1 MNQINRTALPPDDEL
16 DGLLRAFFRAE
27 RPDPWP
33 AMKAP
38 PPTLPFVTPSVNGR
52 GTAKQSLLP
61 CPSPAGKATRRPL
74 WRSRLA
80 LAASVALL
88 LGGTLFLP
96 RTSLRWQA
104 PAGPDAPGGHPTA
117 DTGPLKKLLHGE
129 TPKKPGAP
137 PIKPMGPMTPP
148 ADR

>member
-1 MNQINRTALPPDDEL
+1 MNQTNRTILPPDDEL

-38 PPTLPFVTPSVNGR
+38 PQTLPFVPRTVNGR
-52 GTAKQSLLP
+52 GAAKQSLPTLP
-61 CPSPAGKATRRPL
+61 TPATKATRRPL

-96 RTSLRWQA
+96 RTSLQWQE

-117 DTGPLKKLLHGE
+117 DTRNRPLHDERPGMPPLKPMG
-129 TPKKPGAP
+129 
-137 PIKPMGPMTPP
+137 PMGPMTPP
-148 ADR
+148 ADH